1 MEHSEL
7 MILAGVIGLGVFCQW
22 LAWKW
27 RIPAIIPLLAAGFTL
42 GPILG
47 WLHPQ
52 DLLGDLFFP
61 VVSLSV
67 ALILFE
73 GALTLEFREVRH
85 VRRTVRNLIT
95 IGALITWWISAAAA
109 YWLVDLSWPLAILF
123 GALIMVTGPTVIGP
137 LLRNIRPTAQ
147 VASVLKWEGILID
160 PIGALVAL
168 VVFDI
173 IVAEGPAG
181 VWGLPALWTLLRIIA
196 VGLSIG
202 AAAGWLTSLSLKRY
216 WTPDYL
222 RDLTVLVAVLL
233 TFAISDLLQSEAGL
247 LAVTVMGVWLAN
259 AGLRQLHE
267 VWHFKERISILLI
280 STLFIVLAAN
290 ISRTDL
296 ALLTWSSL
304 ALLLVVIFVARPLSV
319 WVSTLG
325 SGLNKQERLFLG
337 WVAPRGIVAASVSSL
352 FAFRLQEMGYEEG
365 RLLAAL
371 TFLIIVGTVLIHGST
386 AKWWARRLGV
396 AEAEPQGF
404 LLLGAT
410 PFAHALAKV
419 LNRHDFRTLLVDS
432 NRHLVN
438 LAQMQGLEAFH
449 GNLLSA
455 VVQDEINLS
464 GIGRLMA
471 LTSNDEANALACG
484 QFQMVFGSEEVYQ
497 LPPDIRD
504 IRQGEP
510 AYAAGHM
517 GRTLFG
523 NQATFDW
530 IDDLMHHGAQVKATP
545 LTEEFP
551 YEAYQAQWGDRA
563 RLLLAFRGAQV
574 VINTV
579 DAPLQPRP
587 GWKLV
592 ALIADD

>member
-1 MEHSEL
+1 MEHSVL
-7 MILAGVIGLGVFCQW
+7 ILLAGVIALGVFCQW

-52 DLLGDLFFP
+52 ELLGDLFFP

-73 GALTLEFREVRH
+73 GALTLEFHEVRH

-95 IGALITWWISAAAA
+95 IGALITWWVSAAAA
-109 YWLVDLSWPLAILF
+109 HWLVGLSWSLAILF

-202 AAAGWLTSLSLKRY
+202 AVAGWLTSLSLKRY

-222 RDLTVLVAVLL
+222 RDLTVLVAVLV
-233 TFAISDLLQSEAGL
+233 TFAVSDLLQSEAGL
-247 LAVTVMGVWLAN
+247 LAVTVMGIWLAN

-319 WVSTLG
+319 WASTLG
-325 SGLNKQERLFLG
+325 SRLSKQERLFLG

-352 FAFRLQEMGYEEG
+352 FAFRLEEMGYEEG

-410 PFAHALAKV
+410 PFSRALAEV
-419 LNRHDFRTLLVDS
+419 LTQHGFRTLLVDR

-438 LAQMQGLEAFH
+438 LAQMEGLEVIQC
-449 GNLLSA
+449 NLLSS
-455 VVQDEINLS
+455 VVQDELDLN
-464 GIGRLMA
+464 GIGRLLA
-471 LTSNDEANALACG
+471 LTSNDEANALACA

-504 IRQGEP
+504 MPKGER

-517 GRTLFG
+517 GRPLF
-523 NQATFDW
+523 NSQATFDW
-530 IDDLMHHGAQVKATP
+530 IDALVHQGAQVKATP

-551 YEAYQAQWGDRA
+551 YEAYQDRWGDRA
-563 RLLLAFRGAQV
+563 LPLLAFRGKQV
-574 VINTV
+574 TVNTV

-587 GWKLV
+587 GWRV
-592 ALIADD
+592 VSLIAGA